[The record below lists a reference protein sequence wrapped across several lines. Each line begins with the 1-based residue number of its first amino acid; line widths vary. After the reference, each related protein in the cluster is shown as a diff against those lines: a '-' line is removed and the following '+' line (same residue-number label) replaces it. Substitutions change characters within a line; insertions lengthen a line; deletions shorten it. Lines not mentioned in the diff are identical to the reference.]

1 MTDVVEFSSRV
12 DRARRGVEARRRV
25 PFEALADIG
34 PGVDRD
40 PMGLLE
46 EQAGTRVPDLVA
58 VRYSRMT
65 VAPFAFLRGAAVV
78 MADDLSR
85 TPDTGLRVQL
95 CGDAHL
101 ANFGIF
107 ATPERR
113 LAFDLNDFDE
123 TYPGPFEWD
132 VKRLV
137 ASLEVAARQLEFG
150 EKRRMRITRA
160 CAAEYR
166 ETMVRQAGLGNLAVW
181 YAHVEPT
188 SELAQLRDEL
198 KSETR
203 KTSRKLVA
211 KSWHYDSVQ
220 ALSKLTT
227 VVDGERRIVS
237 RPPLIVPIEEVFA
250 DADADGLY
258 RELRARLHEY
268 SDTLQSECRIPL
280 EQYEFVQAARKVV
293 GVGSVGTRAW
303 ILLLRGLDDDDPL
316 FLQAKE
322 AQQSVLARYLD
333 GPSYRSEGQRVVEGQ
348 RVMQAASD
356 IFLGWQQGV
365 GYDGVRRDYYLRQL
379 RDAKASVSIE
389 GANPNGAEIYGRLCG
404 RVLAHA
410 HARSGDR
417 VAIAAYLGT
426 GTGFDEAVTAFA
438 RAYADRNARDHAQLV
453 DALGSERDAGA

>member
-1 MTDVVEFSSRV
+1 MTDVVDFPTRT
-12 DRARRGVEARRRV
+12 DRARRGEDARRRV
-25 PFEALADIG
+25 PFEALVDIG
-34 PGVDRD
+34 PGAERN
-40 PMGLLE
+40 PIGLLE
-46 EQAGTRVPDLVA
+46 EQARTRVPDLVP
-58 VRYSRMT
+58 VRYSRMA
-65 VAPFAFLRGAAVV
+65 VAPFAFLRGAAIV

-101 ANFGIF
+101 GNFGIF

-137 ASLEVAARQLEFG
+137 ASLEVASRQLGFG
-150 EKRRMRITRA
+150 EKRRSRITRA
-160 CAAEYR
+160 CVAEYR

-181 YAHVEPT
+181 YSHIEPT
-188 SELAQLRDEL
+188 SELVQLRDEL
-198 KSETR
+198 TSATR
-203 KTSRKLVA
+203 KSSRKLVE
-211 KSWHYDSVQ
+211 KSWHSDSVQ
-220 ALSKLTT
+220 ALGKLTT
-227 VVDGERRIVS
+227 VVDGRRRIVS

-268 SDTLQSECRIPL
+268 GGTLQSDRRIPL
-280 EQYEFVQAARKVV
+280 GQYEFVQAARKVV

-333 GPSYRSEGQRVVEGQ
+333 GPSYPSEGQRVVEGQ

-356 IFLGWQQGV
+356 IFLGWQQGA
-365 GYDGVRRDYYLRQL
+365 GYDGVRRDYYVRQL

-389 GANPNGAEIYGRLCG
+389 GATPNGAEIYGRLCG
-404 RVLAHA
+404 RVLAQA

-417 VAIAAYLGT
+417 VAIAAYLGS
-426 GTGFDEAVTAFA
+426 GTGFDEAITAFA
-438 RAYADRNARDHAQLV
+438 RAYADRNARDHAALLE
-453 DALGSERDAGA
+453 ALGSGRVVGA

>member
-1 MTDVVEFSSRV
+1 MTDVVQLPSRT
-12 DRARRGVEARRRV
+12 DRVRRGEETRRRV
-25 PFEALADIG
+25 PFDALADIG
-34 PGVDRD
+34 PDADRD
-40 PMGLLE
+40 PLGLLE
-46 EQAGTRVPDLVA
+46 EQARTRIPDLVP
-58 VRYSRMT
+58 VRYSRMST
-65 VAPFAFLRGAAVV
+65 TAFAFLRGAALV

-85 TPDTGLRVQL
+85 TPDTGLQVQL

-137 ASLEVAARQLEFG
+137 ASFEVAARQIGFG
-150 EKRRMRITRA
+150 EKRRSRITRA
-160 CAAEYR
+160 CVAEYR
-166 ETMVRQAGLGNLAVW
+166 ETMVRQADLGNLAVW
-181 YAHVEPT
+181 YAHVEPA

-198 KSETR
+198 DSATR
-203 KTSRKLVA
+203 KSSRKLVE
-211 KSWHYDSVQ
+211 KSWRYGSLQ
-220 ALSKLTT
+220 AQGKLTA
-227 VVDGERRIVS
+227 VVDGRRRIVS
-237 RPPLIVPIEEVFA
+237 RPPLVVPIEEVFA

-258 RELRARLHEY
+258 RELRGRLGEY
-268 SDTLQSECRIPL
+268 ADTLQRECRIPL

-322 AQQSVLARYLD
+322 AQPSVLARYLG
-333 GPSYRSEGQRVVEGQ
+333 GPSYRCEGQRVVEGQ

-379 RDAKASVSIE
+379 RDAKGSVSID
-389 GANPNGAEIYGRLCG
+389 GATSTGAEIYGRLCG
-404 RVLAHA
+404 RVLAQA

-417 VAIAAYLGT
+417 VAIAAYLGS
-426 GTGFDEAVTAFA
+426 GSGFDEAVTAFA
-438 RAYADRNARDHAQLV
+438 RAYADRNADDHALLV
-453 DALGSERDAGA
+453 GALGSGRLTQG

>member
-1 MTDVVEFSSRV
+1 MTDVVEFSTRN
-12 DRARRGVEARRRV
+12 DRAGRGEEARRRV
-25 PFEALADIG
+25 PFEALVDIG
-34 PGVDRD
+34 PGAQRD
-40 PMGLLE
+40 PIGLLE
-46 EQAGTRVPDLVA
+46 EQARTRIPDLVP
-58 VRYSRMT
+58 VRYSRMA

-78 MADDLSR
+78 MADDLAR

-137 ASLEVAARQLEFG
+137 ASFEVACRQLGFG
-150 EKRRMRITRA
+150 EKRRSRITRA
-160 CAAEYR
+160 CVAAYR

-198 KSETR
+198 DSATR
-203 KTSRKLVA
+203 KSSRKLVE
-211 KSWHYDSVQ
+211 KSWNSDSVQ
-220 ALSKLTT
+220 ALGKLTT
-227 VVDGERRIVS
+227 LVDGQRRIVS
-237 RPPLIVPIEEVFA
+237 RPPLIVPIEEVYA

-258 RELRARLHEY
+258 RELRARLGEY
-268 SDTLQSECRIPL
+268 AGTLQRECRIPL
-280 EQYEFVQAARKVV
+280 EQFEFMQAARKVV

-322 AQQSVLARYLD
+322 AQESVLARHVD
-333 GPSYRSEGQRVVEGQ
+333 GPKYPSEGQRVVEGQ

-365 GYDGVRRDYYLRQL
+365 GYDGVRRDYYVRQL
-379 RDAKASVSIE
+379 RDAKASVSVD
-389 GANPNGAEIYGRLCG
+389 GATPVGAEIYGRLCG
-404 RVLAHA
+404 RVLAQA

-417 VAIAAYLGT
+417 VAIAAYMGS
-426 GTGFDEAVTAFA
+426 GTGFDEAITAFA
-438 RAYADRNARDHAQLV
+438 RAYADRTERDHAALV
-453 DALGSERDAGA
+453 DALGSGRVVGA